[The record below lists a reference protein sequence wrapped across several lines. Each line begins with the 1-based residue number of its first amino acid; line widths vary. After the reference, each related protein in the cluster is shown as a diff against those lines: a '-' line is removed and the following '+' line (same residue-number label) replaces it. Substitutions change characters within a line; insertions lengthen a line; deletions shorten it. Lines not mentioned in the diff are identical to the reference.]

1 MTTHFPE
8 DPTNHLPTI
17 RQRVPF
23 GLRLTAACALLLLT
37 AFPVFSQPPVPPPDY
52 PQSLEQDLKKLLDAQ
67 AQDSSDPRQLIQLAG
82 LYLELGEEL
91 YSEKAQ
97 KLAAFD
103 AGAKLAKR
111 AMELDENN
119 AEAHYLYAA
128 NLGSAADTKGVAA
141 SLLALDDIKAHAR
154 RTLELQKDHV
164 AALHMAGMMLEE
176 LPQFMGGNK
185 AVALDYLK
193 RAAAIDPNASHVR
206 LDLAKMYLKRRD
218 PESAKRELLA
228 IVSMDNPSDAYPWA
242 RRYRPEAERL
252 LVSLKPDEPS
262 GAGTR

>member
-1 MTTHFPE
+1 MK
-8 DPTNHLPTI
+8 L
-17 RQRVPF
+17 
-23 GLRLTAACALLLLT
+23 LAACALLLLT
-37 AFPVFSQPPVPPPDY
+37 AFPAASQPPAPPSDY
-52 PQSLEQDLKKLLDAQ
+52 PQSLEQDLKKLLETQ

-82 LYLELGEEL
+82 LYLEIGEEL

-103 AGAKLAKR
+103 EGARLAKR
-111 AMELDENN
+111 AIELDENN

-128 NLGSAADTKGVAA
+128 NLGNAADTKGIAA
-141 SLLALDDIKAHAR
+141 SLLALDEIKAHAR

-176 LPQFMGGNK
+176 LPQFMGGNR

-193 RAAAIDPNASHVR
+193 RAATIDPNYSHVR

-228 IVSMDNPSDAYPWA
+228 ILSMDQPSDAYPWA
-242 RRYRPEAERL
+242 HRYRPEAERL
-252 LVSLKPDEPS
+252 LTSLKPDES
-262 GAGTR
+262 ASTGTR